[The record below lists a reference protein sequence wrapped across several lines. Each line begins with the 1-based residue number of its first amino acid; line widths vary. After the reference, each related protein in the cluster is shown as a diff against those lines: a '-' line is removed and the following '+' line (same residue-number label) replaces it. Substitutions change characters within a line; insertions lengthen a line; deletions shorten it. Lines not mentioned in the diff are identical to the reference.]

1 MNKISRA
8 ILIVTIFLIGNIYAE
23 AQEIISFDA
32 KVSEY
37 GQLKTVLGESW
48 DKVDSLVVSGPI
60 NATDFRTMWECAFY
74 GKLSVLNLENAQV
87 ENNTIPFKALFDSDK
102 QYLEVDEPIYL
113 NIRRII
119 LPDNITKIDDM
130 AFYRMR
136 LEKINLPSSLK
147 ELGLGS
153 FGNCHWL
160 NVDPLIIPEGVME
173 IPTQCFVICQ
183 NFKKLVLPSTLRVI
197 KQNAFYNTRMEE
209 VVFPYGLQCIEDA
222 AFHGSGELKKAIL
235 PNSCLELGEFAFSM
249 CDSLKVLRLPEE
261 IKRIPNNFSS
271 FCNVLEKIN
280 VPETVEI
287 IDENAFQWCFA
298 LENIKFPEGLKT
310 IGHTALHYC
319 NPDSI
324 VFPESLQYIGGGSC
338 RYWKNLKKI
347 YSKSP
352 IPPFCDEDPDNSGI
366 YSFGGLTSTDIPI
379 YVPVGSADLYRN
391 AQGWSY
397 FNNFIETDEF
407 PEAGIYGVKIDTPN
421 QSKVYW
427 ANANL
432 NIIVEN
438 IDKTDLHIPYS
449 IYAINGRLIECGIIN
464 SLNVQ
469 IPTPE
474 DIYIVKI
481 GTQTFKVF

>member
-1 MNKISRA
+1 MKISRY
-8 ILIVTIFLIGNIYAE
+8 ILTATVFLLGNIHAE
-23 AQEIISFDA
+23 AQEFISFDA

-37 GQLKTVLGESW
+37 GQLRAVLGESW
-48 DKVDSLVVSGPI
+48 DKVDSLSVTGPI
-60 NATDFRTMWECAFY
+60 NATDFQTMWECAFY
-74 GKLSVLNLENAQV
+74 GNLSVLNLEKSQV
-87 ENNTIPFKALFDSDK
+87 ENNTIPFKALYDSDK
-102 QYLEVDEPIYL
+102 QYLEVDDPIYL

-119 LPDNITKIDDM
+119 LPDNITKIEGM

-173 IPTQCFVICQ
+173 IPTQCFVNCQ

-209 VVFPYGLQCIEDA
+209 VVFPDGLQCIEDA

-271 FCNVLEKIN
+271 FCNVLEKVNI
-280 VPETVEI
+280 PENVEI
-287 IDENAFQWCFA
+287 IDENAFQWCFNFK
-298 LENIKFPEGLKT
+298 NIKLPLKLKA
-310 IGHTALHYC
+310 INAHAFINC

-324 VFPESLQYIGGGSC
+324 VFPKALEYLGGGC
-338 RYWKNLKKI
+338 CKHWENLKCV
-347 YSKSP
+347 YSMSP
-352 IPPFCDEDPDNSGI
+352 NPPYCEEDDWTPRTYAFDGLISPNIPV
-366 YSFGGLTSTDIPI
+366 
-379 YVPVGSADLYRN
+379 YVPTGSADLYRN

-407 PEAGIYGVKIDTPN
+407 PEAGIYGVKIDIPN

-427 ANANL
+427 ANGNL
-432 NIIVEN
+432 NIEILNDIELPVS
-438 IDKTDLHIPYS
+438 YS
-449 IYAINGRLIECGIIN
+449 VYAIDGNMVQCGYVYSPSYTI
-464 SLNVQ
+464 Q
-469 IPTPE
+469 IPKG
-474 DIYIVKI
+474 IYIVQVGNNVHKI
-481 GTQTFKVF
+481 I